1 MLRNLS
7 SMTSIICGIRNPAV
21 LRLHNT
27 WLQLSHSTIR
37 QLDEC
42 RSYDTLEEHRKRLYE
57 TNAPAVPFIGFYLEL
72 LAQNAN
78 SLGELAEMK
87 KRSVIQ
93 DIQCWQLLPYDI
105 PDDPSAKAYLDGVF
119 EKPLDSDDN
128 EVERRVWKISLQREA
143 LQRGREIPLR

>member
-57 TNAPAVPFIGFYLEL
+57 TNAPAVPFIGFYLKL

-78 SLGELAEMK
+78 SLGEEAEQK
-87 KRSVIQ
+87 KRNVIH
-93 DIQCWQLLPYDI
+93 DIQCWQLLPYRI
-105 PDDPSAKAYLDGVF
+105 PNNSGVRVYLASAFRRLVNDDDANA
-119 EKPLDSDDN
+119 
-128 EVERRVWKISLQREA
+128 RVLKISLQKEA
-143 LQRGREIPLR
+143 LVEGEKSSCIIL